1 METCAR
7 VGLAFGAVDQ
17 GTDDPAET
25 TDGEGP
31 EDGFAEEYP
40 DEGARECAAH
50 EAPGGRS
57 TVVTGRTLLV
67 IVVVWFR
74 GRGHRENEFEEE
86 GAINALAKRAQE
98 RSRWALIRKRDP
110 RICVVVAG

>member
-1 METCAR
+1 MQSSAGKKKAHASRETCAGCWLTFR
-7 VGLAFGAVDQ
+7 AINQCA
-17 GTDDPAET
+17 DDPAET
-25 TDGEGP
+25 TKGEAP

-40 DEGARECAAH
+40 DEGARERSAH

-67 IVVVWFR
+67 VVVVWFR

-86 GAINALAKRAQE
+86 GAINALAMGARRSVRAG
-98 RSRWALIRKRDP
+98 R
-110 RICVVVAG
+110 